1 MKRIF
6 SVLLL
11 LALVLSVAACSATS
25 QNDDV
30 RSDVATEAASGDAL
44 STEDVDTTVVATDA
58 VSETE
63 AAVEDDKFVYKH
75 VIIFGLDGMGTF
87 HTKTDTPNIDR
98 IFADAALTN
107 VAKTTYPFAT
117 GTCWLSAFMG
127 VDYYEGLT
135 LAQNPADDQPK
146 VNEKYKKAN
155 QMFPTIFVLTNQ
167 KYPDAKIASFATW
180 QPMNK
185 YVISDDG
192 NIHKEFLDW
201 SDLKLKTRAVEY
213 IKEDKPTL
221 LFLHFDSVDGKGHNV
236 GYQTEEYFKQL
247 TIVDGYLGEVYDA
260 VVEAGIA
267 DETLFIL
274 ATDHGGIETKHG
286 NQNVPEVN
294 TVTLG
299 FKGKTITNMKDFNM
313 ELKDIAPIVVYALD
327 LEASPKWKTA
337 KVPEGLFSDMA
348 SK

>member
-1 MKRIF
+1 MKRIL
-6 SVLLL
+6 SILLL
-11 LALVLSVAACSATS
+11 LALVFSVAACSATS

-30 RSDVATEAASGDAL
+30 QSDVATEAASGDAL
-44 STEDVDTTVVATDA
+44 SSDVSSTEDVETIVVATDA

-63 AAVEDDKFVYKH
+63 AAAVEDEKFVYKH

-167 KYPDAKIASFATW
+167 ANGIIMKMFGIKQFC
-180 QPMNK
+180 K
-185 YVISDDG
+185 
-192 NIHKEFLDW
+192 
-201 SDLKLKTRAVEY
+201 KL
-213 IKEDKPTL
+213 
-221 LFLHFDSVDGKGHNV
+221 
-236 GYQTEEYFKQL
+236 
-247 TIVDGYLGEVYDA
+247 
-260 VVEAGIA
+260 
-267 DETLFIL
+267 
-274 ATDHGGIETKHG
+274 
-286 NQNVPEVN
+286 
-294 TVTLG
+294 
-299 FKGKTITNMKDFNM
+299 
-313 ELKDIAPIVVYALD
+313 
-327 LEASPKWKTA
+327 
-337 KVPEGLFSDMA
+337 
-348 SK
+348 